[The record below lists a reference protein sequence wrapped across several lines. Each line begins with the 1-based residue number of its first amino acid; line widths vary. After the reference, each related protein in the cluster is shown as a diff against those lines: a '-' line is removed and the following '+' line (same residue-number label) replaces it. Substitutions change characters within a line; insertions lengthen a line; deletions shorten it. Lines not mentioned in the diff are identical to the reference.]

1 MRRAPDHCRPLRLL
15 PAASLLMVA
24 IAAPC
29 LAGPSIQVKPD
40 TIEIGTFFGGAQV
53 EVSAEIPAGSDAVI
67 EVVGKEIE
75 EQLLR
80 KGRHWDIWMNVGEI
94 DIEGAPSLY
103 LARSTSPDQTGSPAG
118 DPPFGYDALEE
129 KASFLGDVRGLKTT
143 RIFTE
148 FVKLKESERL
158 YGIHPGT
165 LQVSPGAGDR
175 LQVQGTFTIPPKVW
189 PGTYQVRLSV
199 YRDGRLAES
208 GSAPLV
214 VRVVR
219 LPAMLS
225 TLARRHGALYGL
237 LAVGVAVLFGYLTG
251 LVFRGAKGGH

>member
-118 DPPFGYDALEE
+118 DPPFGY
-129 KASFLGDVRGLKTT
+129 
-143 RIFTE
+143 
-148 FVKLKESERL
+148 ERL